1 MKRREFLR
9 NAGLLAAGSVIA
21 PELVAKESMG
31 EMADIFN
38 PETTEDGEL
47 NDLFVTKPLK
57 ADVNRVMTVA
67 IVGAGSR
74 GNTYARYAKKF
85 PSVMKIVGAADINP
99 VRLKKFAE
107 RYDLPADKCFNSADE
122 FFTVPK
128 FADIVVISTPDD
140 VHYVPTMKAL
150 QAGYHVLL
158 EKPMCQT
165 EKECRDILAMT
176 KKTGGLVA
184 VCHVL
189 RYAPYFMAMREAIKR
204 GMIGDIVSVQHL
216 EPIQYS
222 HMAHSYVRG
231 NWRSSKQTTPIILAK
246 SCHDL
251 DIIRYLV
258 GKPCETIVADGS
270 LYLFKK
276 ENAPEGAPL
285 RCLDGCPHEKDCPYN
300 AVDIYLKKRR
310 HLQGLRT
317 DFSRQMT
324 DEEIMTAI
332 KTGPYGRCVYHCD
345 NDQPDHYV
353 ANMVFQDGIT
363 ASFSMEAFTPSGG
376 RRTRIMGTRGYIDG
390 DGHQFTL
397 TEFGS
402 MKMKVWN
409 KNVDEI
415 PEYKDSGHGGGDHGV
430 LRDLLEAVCWND
442 ESRLTSTVA
451 ISVESHVMGF
461 DAEKSRK
468 NGKKMKVRV

>member
-1 MKRREFLR
+1 M
-9 NAGLLAAGSVIA
+9 
-21 PELVAKESMG
+21 
-31 EMADIFN
+31 
-38 PETTEDGEL
+38 
-47 NDLFVTKPLK
+47 
-57 ADVNRVMTVA
+57 
-67 IVGAGSR
+67 
-74 GNTYARYAKKF
+74 
-85 PSVMKIVGAADINP
+85 
-99 VRLKKFAE
+99 
-107 RYDLPADKCFNSADE
+107 
-122 FFTVPK
+122 
-128 FADIVVISTPDD
+128 
-140 VHYVPTMKAL
+140 
-150 QAGYHVLL
+150 
-158 EKPMCQT
+158 
-165 EKECRDILAMT
+165 
-176 KKTGGLVA
+176 A

-189 RYAPYFMAMREAIKR
+189 RYAPYFMAMREVIKK

-324 DEEIMTAI
+324 DDEIMTAI

-345 NDQPDHYV
+345 NDVVDHQIV
-353 ANMVFQDGIT
+353 NMELEDETTI
-363 ASFSMEAFTPSGG
+363 SFVVNAFTCNDF
-376 RRTRIMGTRGYIDG
+376 RGTHIKMTKGEIDG
-390 DGHQFTL
+390 NETTL
-397 TEFGS
+397 RVRKFRGNEETVYDFSDLSNQPFHAGADLNIVEEFVNS
-402 MKMKVWN
+402 ITRSS
-409 KNVDEI
+409 E
-415 PEYKDSGHGGGDHGV
+415 GV
-430 LRDLLEAVCWND
+430 LSSTIESSIESHVVCYEA
-442 ESRLTSTVA
+442 ETSRLTNQT
-451 ISVESHVMGF
+451 IMIE
-461 DAEKSRK
+461 
-468 NGKKMKVRV
+468 